1 MDNLNN
7 LQKEITEIKYLATEN
22 TYRYRPIMR
31 FFYHK
36 YEQAQNWLYK
46 EEIYENLKDKILD
59 YTIDDLE
66 RDLTTLVENKSLTT
80 VQDVKSAQTLED
92 FKNKKFRYQMTDY
105 AIEIER
111 LTINLEE
118 MEVKT
123 ASLSPRR
130 FENLKNLIM
139 EIKDINNKTLD
150 DFSELWNR
158 IINEFKDLNHNYQDF
173 LKKFQESK
181 TEELLESTYFLEYK
195 NKMISYLQDFIK
207 GYLNN
212 GNKIKNIIKE
222 LDANIEEQIVN
233 KLEQKQRELPKISQD
248 FNYKKFNELNR
259 GKWQSIVNWFVGN
272 NGISEGDRLLEVT
285 NSIITQISKCVSSL
299 IELHGNMSARKEE
312 YKNICKLFDSK
323 NNIKECHKLS
333 SVIFGINE
341 VRHFKGISNLD
352 TDLIVPSYDVNPILI
367 EVEPH
372 EKQNRAIKN
381 RVIIESKSDK
391 KKEIIIKEKER
402 LLKEKEILLKFVNQK
417 TVNLIGKVNLN
428 KSELN
433 YILNLISRSNKR
445 INKESILGLTYII
458 EPSKEK
464 CQIITEDG
472 TLYMDGI
479 KIIFNGGNNNE

>member
-1 MDNLNN
+1 
-7 LQKEITEIKYLATEN
+7 
-22 TYRYRPIMR
+22 
-31 FFYHK
+31 
-36 YEQAQNWLYK
+36 
-46 EEIYENLKDKILD
+46 
-59 YTIDDLE
+59 
-66 RDLTTLVENKSLTT
+66 
-80 VQDVKSAQTLED
+80 
-92 FKNKKFRYQMTDY
+92 
-105 AIEIER
+105 
-111 LTINLEE
+111 
-118 MEVKT
+118 
-123 ASLSPRR
+123 
-130 FENLKNLIM
+130 
-139 EIKDINNKTLD
+139 
-150 DFSELWNR
+150 
-158 IINEFKDLNHNYQDF
+158 
-173 LKKFQESK
+173 
-181 TEELLESTYFLEYK
+181 
-195 NKMISYLQDFIK
+195 MI
-207 GYLNN
+207 
-212 GNKIKNIIKE
+212 
-222 LDANIEEQIVN
+222 
-233 KLEQKQRELPKISQD
+233 
-248 FNYKKFNELNR
+248 
-259 GKWQSIVNWFVGN
+259 
-272 NGISEGDRLLEVT
+272 
-285 NSIITQISKCVSSL
+285 
-299 IELHGNMSARKEE
+299 ARKEE

-381 RVIIESKSDK
+381 RVIIEPKSDK
-391 KKEIIIKEKER
+391 KKEIINREKER

-472 TLYMDGI
+472 TFYMDGI

>member
-1 MDNLNN
+1 MDNFNN

-66 RDLTTLVENKSLTT
+66 RDLNTLVENKSLTT

-111 LTINLEE
+111 LTISLEE

-130 FENLKNLIM
+130 FENLKNLII
-139 EIKDINNKTLD
+139 ELKDIDKKSLD
-150 DFSELWNR
+150 DFNELWNR
-158 IINEFKDLNHNYQDF
+158 IVNEFKDLNQNYQDF

-212 GNKIKNIIKE
+212 GNKIKNAIQE
-222 LDANIEEQIVN
+222 LDGNIEELIVN
-233 KLEQKQRELPKISQD
+233 KLEQRQRELPKISQD
-248 FNYKKFNELNR
+248 FNYKKFNDLNR
-259 GKWQSIVNWFVGN
+259 GKWQSIVNWFIGN
-272 NGISEGDRLLEVT
+272 NGISEGDRLLEIT

-299 IELHGNMSARKEE
+299 IELHGNMIARKEE
-312 YKNICKLFDSK
+312 YKNNCKLIDSK

-333 SVIFGINE
+333 SVIFGVNE

-352 TDLIVPSYDVNPILI
+352 TDLVISSYDVNPILI

-372 EKQNRAIKN
+372 EKRNRVIKN
-381 RVIIESKSDK
+381 RVIIESKNEK
-391 KKEIIIKEKER
+391 KKEIIYKEQQR

-417 TVNLIGKVNLN
+417 EINLTGKVNLS

-433 YILNLISRSNKR
+433 YILNLISRSNNK
-445 INKESILGLTYII
+445 INKESILGLTYKMESI
-458 EPSKEK
+458 KEK
-464 CQIITEDG
+464 CEIITEDG
-472 TLYMDGI
+472 TFYMNGI
-479 KIIFNGGNNNE
+479 KIIFNGGNISE